1 MKFMIERPVLA
12 MILFAGVLIL
22 GIYSL
27 SNSSIELVP
36 DEKLPALSI
45 SANWYGASAEMVL
58 QRIALPIEE
67 EVMGIKW
74 TSKVETQCDEGFC
87 TVRAEF
93 SRGAD
98 MNFVYVLLK
107 ERMNKLRERLPAQV
121 GLPRVL
127 AYEPDEFKKKPFF
140 TVSLFGDAS
149 VFTTRNRV
157 EREVA
162 PLLRSIP
169 GLQGVEITGGVP
181 MAVRISTDM
190 ERMKALGI
198 DTGSLL
204 RALALSFYSVVS
216 VTARDHGK
224 EIALA
229 LANPAQDVSDLEKVV
244 VGYFGE
250 RAVYL
255 RDVAQA
261 RMGYQEMREEGRYNG
276 KPTVVVD
283 VYKQPQASTM
293 ELAGRIRRSL
303 GDLSR
308 KFKDRLQYKIVN
320 DESEE
325 LEKRLSGLGRIALLI
340 LAVIFLILFLTV
352 RDWRG
357 ALLIFASVFFSVFA
371 TFTAIYIF
379 NIPLN
384 LLTLSGFALGF
395 GMFVDNAVVVYD
407 SILRLRE
414 KGCSREYAALE
425 GPRRVFIPVLAST
438 FTTIIVFFSFAYFQ
452 GRLRVYY
459 LPLAEVISIALLCS
473 VVVAYT
479 LVPPLAA
486 RAEFRFTPEKKG
498 RRHGV
503 YGFFLR
509 YPLFVILPVAALL
522 VFSFLLFREKVTFG
536 RFFSWYEKQSLNVWL
551 QLPAGSEFADVR
563 EALLKFEKVALDK
576 TYERQVNASINENS
590 AAMEITFPP
599 AVEFSAAPY
608 ALKEELIAVAQN
620 LAGVGI
626 GISGFDPEGYY
637 YSPDSGSF
645 LPYSIQIKGYDF
657 QRLLKICDGLKKG
670 LLLHRRISEVSIQTD
685 KGYSWGAGGK
695 YFNLRPDF
703 AALRRVGLDPAYLLQ
718 LISTVIAPR
727 GALPRLRVGDREYEA
742 EIRMKESEGIE
753 LRELLDKE
761 FASASG
767 RPFRLRDVVTLEER
781 QVKGGITRENQE
793 YVAFV
798 RWDYLG
804 SNKAGERVYKAV
816 YKNLQLSPGFSK
828 SEEENRF
835 MMKKEEQQQLN
846 WAMALSLLLVF
857 LIIAILYESLL
868 QTLLIM
874 ISIPLALIG
883 VYFAFVI
890 ADFPFDSTAYVGV
903 ILLFGVVVNNAI
915 ILVDHINFYVRQG
928 LPVRQAIAVGSFE
941 RIRPI
946 FLTSATAVFGA
957 LPLVLFRQGEQT
969 DIWSALALCT
979 VGGLT
984 ASAILVPV
992 VIPVFYDLLD
1002 RLHVYLRRVL
1012 PRS

>member
-1 MKFMIERPVLA
+1 MIERPVLA
-12 MILFAGVLIL
+12 MILFAAVLIL
-22 GIYSL
+22 GVYSL
-27 SNSSIELVP
+27 DNSSVELVP
-36 DEKLPALSI
+36 DEKLPALTI
-45 SANWYGASAEMVL
+45 SAGWYGAAAEMVL
-58 QRIALPIEE
+58 QRVALPIEE
-67 EVMGIKW
+67 EVMGIRW
-74 TSKVETQCDEGFC
+74 TSRVETQCDEGSC
-87 TVRAEF
+87 MVRVEF
-93 SRGAD
+93 SRAAD

-107 ERMNKLRERLPAQV
+107 ERMNKLRDKLPAQV
-121 GLPRVL
+121 ELPRVL
-127 AYEPDEFKKKPFF
+127 AYEPDEFRKKPFF

-149 VFTTRNRV
+149 VFTTRSRV

-169 GLQGVEITGGVP
+169 GLQGVRITGGVP
-181 MAVRISTDM
+181 MVVRVTTDM

-198 DTGSLL
+198 DTGRLV
-204 RALALSFYSVVS
+204 RALQLSFYSIVS

-224 EIALA
+224 EIALV
-229 LANPAQDVSDLEKVV
+229 LANPAREVQDLEKVV
-244 VGYFGE
+244 VGNFAE
-250 RAVYL
+250 RDVYL

-261 RMGYQEMREEGRYNG
+261 GMGYQEVREEGRYNG
-276 KPTVVVD
+276 MPTVVVD
-283 VYKQPQASTM
+283 IYKQPQASTM
-293 ELAGRIRRSL
+293 ELARRIRRTL
-303 GDLSR
+303 EELDR
-308 KFKDRLQYKIVN
+308 RFKDKLDYKIVN
-320 DESEE
+320 DESRE
-325 LEKRLSGLGRIALLI
+325 LAKRLSGLARIALLI
-340 LAVIFLILFLTV
+340 LAVIFAILFLTV

-371 TFTAIYIF
+371 TFTAIYILH
-379 NIPLN
+379 IPLN

-414 KGCSREYAALE
+414 KGFSREQAALE
-425 GPRRVFIPVLAST
+425 GPRRVFVPVLAST
-438 FTTIIVFFSFAYFQ
+438 LTTIIVFFSFAYFQ

-473 VVVAYT
+473 VLVAYT

-486 RAEFRFTPEKKG
+486 RAEFRFTPEKKE
-498 RRHGV
+498 RR
-503 YGFFLR
+503 YGAYSFFLR
-509 YPLFVILPVAALL
+509 YPLFVILPVAAVL

-536 RFFSWYEKQSLNVWL
+536 RFFSWYERQSLHVWL
-551 QLPAGSEFADVR
+551 QLPSGSEFADVR
-563 EALLKFEKVALDK
+563 EALLKFEKVALAK
-576 TYERQVNASINENS
+576 PYERQVNASIYENR
-590 AAMEITFPP
+590 ADMEITFPP
-599 AVEFSAAPY
+599 RVEFSAAPY

-626 GISGFDPEGYY
+626 GISGFDPEGYS
-637 YSPDSGSF
+637 YSPDSGSY
-645 LPYSIQIKGYDF
+645 LPYSIQVKGYDF
-657 QRLLKICDGLKKG
+657 QRLGKICDGLKQG
-670 LLLHRRISEVSIQTD
+670 LLLHRRISDVSIQTD
-685 KGYSWGAGGK
+685 RGYFWGAGGS
-695 YFNLRPDF
+695 YFSLRPDF
-703 AALRRVGLDPAYLLQ
+703 AALRRFGLDPAYLLQ

-742 EIRMKESEGIE
+742 EIRVKGSEGIE
-753 LRELLDKE
+753 LRDLLDRE
-761 FASASG
+761 FSGASG
-767 RPFRLRDVVTLEER
+767 RPFRLRDVVGVEER
-781 QVKGGITRENQE
+781 QVKGGILRENQE

-816 YKNLQLSPGFSK
+816 YKNLEPPPGFSK

-846 WAMALSLLLVF
+846 WAMALSLFLVF

-874 ISIPLALIG
+874 ISIPLSLIG

-928 LPVRQAIAVGSFE
+928 LPPRRAIAQGAFE

-957 LPLVLFRQGEQT
+957 LPMVLFRQGEQT
-969 DIWSALALCT
+969 DIWSALALCM

-984 ASAILVPV
+984 ASAILVPI
-992 VIPVFYDLLD
+992 VIPVFYDLLL
-1002 RLHVYLRRVL
+1002 RLRTHLRSAM
-1012 PRS
+1012 PRA

>member
-1 MKFMIERPVLA
+1 
-12 MILFAGVLIL
+12 
-22 GIYSL
+22 
-27 SNSSIELVP
+27 
-36 DEKLPALSI
+36 
-45 SANWYGASAEMVL
+45 MV
-58 QRIALPIEE
+58 
-67 EVMGIKW
+67 
-74 TSKVETQCDEGFC
+74 
-87 TVRAEF
+87 VR
-93 SRGAD
+93 
-98 MNFVYVLLK
+98 V
-107 ERMNKLRERLPAQV
+107 
-121 GLPRVL
+121 
-127 AYEPDEFKKKPFF
+127 
-140 TVSLFGDAS
+140 T
-149 VFTTRNRV
+149 
-157 EREVA
+157 
-162 PLLRSIP
+162 
-169 GLQGVEITGGVP
+169 
-181 MAVRISTDM
+181 TDM

-198 DTGSLL
+198 DTGRLVQ
-204 RALALSFYSVVS
+204 ALQLSFYSIVS

-224 EIALA
+224 EIALV
-229 LANPAQDVSDLEKVV
+229 LANPARDVQDLEKVV
-244 VGYFGE
+244 VGNFAK
-250 RAVYL
+250 RDVYL

-261 RMGYQEMREEGRYNG
+261 GMGYQEMREEGRYNG
-276 KPTVVVD
+276 APTVVVD
-283 VYKQPQASTM
+283 IYKQPQASTM
-293 ELAGRIRRSL
+293 ALSKKIRQSLEDLGRR
-303 GDLSR
+303 
-308 KFKDRLQYKIVN
+308 FKDKLEYKIVN

-325 LEKRLSGLGRIALLI
+325 LAKRLTGLARIALLI

-379 NIPLN
+379 DIPLN

-414 KGCSREYAALE
+414 KGFSREQAALE
-425 GPRRVFIPVLAST
+425 GPRRVFVPVLAST

-473 VVVAYT
+473 VLVAYT

-486 RAEFRFTPEKKG
+486 RAEFRFTPEKKE
-498 RRHGV
+498 RRHGA
-503 YGFFLR
+503 YAFFLR
-509 YPLFVILPVAALL
+509 YPLFVILPVVAVL

-563 EALLKFEKVALDK
+563 EALLKFEKVALEK
-576 TYERQVNASINENS
+576 TYERQVNASIHENS
-590 AAMEITFPP
+590 AEMQITFPP
-599 AVEFSAAPY
+599 VVEFSAAPY

-637 YSPDSGSF
+637 YSPESGSF
-645 LPYSIQIKGYDF
+645 MPYSIQIKGYDF
-657 QRLLKICDGLKKG
+657 QRLLKLCDDLKKG
-670 LLLHRRISEVSIQTD
+670 LLLHRRISEVVIQTD
-685 KGYSWGAGGK
+685 KRYWGAGGK
-695 YFNLRPDF
+695 YFVLRPDF
-703 AALRRVGLDPAYLLQ
+703 AALRRFGLDPAYLLQ
-718 LISTVIAPR
+718 LISTAIAPR
-727 GALPRLRVGDREYEA
+727 GALPRMRVGDREYEA
-742 EIRMKESEGIE
+742 EIRMKESESIE
-753 LRELLDKE
+753 LHDLLDKE
-761 FASASG
+761 FAGASG
-767 RPFRLRDVVTLEER
+767 RPFRLRDVVAVEER
-781 QVKGGITRENQE
+781 QVKGGILRENQE

-804 SNKAGERVYKAV
+804 SNKAGERVYKAM
-816 YKNLQLSPGFSK
+816 YKNLELPPGFSK

-835 MMKKEEQQQLN
+835 MMKKEEQEQLN
-846 WAMALSLLLVF
+846 WAMALSLFLVF
-857 LIIAILYESLL
+857 LIIAILYESVL

-874 ISIPLALIG
+874 ISIPLSLIG

-915 ILVDHINFYVRQG
+915 ILVDHINFYVREG
-928 LPVRQAIAVGSFE
+928 LPPRQAIAQGSFE

-957 LPLVLFRQGEQT
+957 LPMVLFRQGEQT

-984 ASAILVPV
+984 ASALLVPI
-992 VIPVFYDLLD
+992 VIPVFYDLLL
-1002 RLHVYLRRVL
+1002 RLHSYLRRVL

>member
-1 MKFMIERPVLA
+1 MRFMIERPVLA

-22 GIYSL
+22 GVYSL
-27 SNSSIELVP
+27 NNSAIELVP
-36 DEKLPALSI
+36 EEKLPALSI
-45 SANWYGASAEMVL
+45 SAGWYGASAEMVL
-58 QRIALPIEE
+58 QRVALPIEE

-74 TSKVETQCDEGFC
+74 TSKVETQCDEGSC
-87 TVRAEF
+87 MVRVEF

-107 ERMNKLRERLPAQV
+107 ERMNKLRDKLPAQV
-121 GLPRVL
+121 ELPRVL
-127 AYEPDEFKKKPFF
+127 AYEPDEFRKKPFF
-140 TVSLFGDAS
+140 TVSLFGDAT
-149 VFTTRNRV
+149 VFTTRSRV

-162 PLLRSIP
+162 PLLRSIS
-169 GLQGVEITGGVP
+169 GLQGVKITGGVP
-181 MAVRISTDM
+181 MVIRITTDM

-198 DTGSLL
+198 DTGRLVQ
-204 RALALSFYSVVS
+204 ALGRSFYSIVS

-224 EIALA
+224 EIALS
-229 LANPAQDVSDLEKVV
+229 LANPVQDVRDLEKVV
-244 VGYFGE
+244 VGHFAE
-250 RAVYL
+250 
-255 RDVAQA
+255 RDVLLCDVA
-261 RMGYQEMREEGRYNG
+261 RAGMGYQEMREEGRYNG
-276 KPTVVVD
+276 MPTVVVD
-283 VYKQPQASTM
+283 IYKQPQASTM
-293 ELAGRIRRSL
+293 ALARRIRRSL
-303 GDLSR
+303 EDLGR
-308 KFKDRLQYKIVN
+308 RFKDK
-320 DESEE
+320 SEE
-325 LEKRLSGLGRIALLI
+325 LAKRLAGLGRIALLI
-340 LAVIFLILFLTV
+340 LAVIFVILFLTV

-414 KGCSREYAALE
+414 KGWSRENAALE
-425 GPRRVFIPVLAST
+425 GPRRVLVPVLAST
-438 FTTIIVFFSFAYFQ
+438 FTTIIVFFSFAWFQ

-473 VVVAYT
+473 VLVAYT

-498 RRHGV
+498 RGHGV

-509 YPLFVILPVAALL
+509 YPLFVILPVMAVLA
-522 VFSFLLFREKVTFG
+522 FSFLLFREKVTFG

-551 QLPAGSEFADVR
+551 RLPAGSEFADVR
-563 EALLKFEKVALDK
+563 DALLKFEKVALAK
-576 TYERQVNASINENS
+576 TYERQVNASIYENS
-590 AAMEITFPP
+590 AEMQVTFPP

-637 YSPDSGSF
+637 YSPDSGSY
-645 LPYSIQIKGYDF
+645 LPYSIQVRGYDF
-657 QRLLKICDGLKKG
+657 QRLLKICNDLKKG
-670 LLLHRRISEVSIQTD
+670 LLLHRRINEVTIQTD
-685 KGYSWGAGGK
+685 KGYWGSGGK
-695 YFNLRPDF
+695 NFVLRPDF
-703 AALRRVGLDPAYLLQ
+703 SALRRFDLDPAYLLQ
-718 LISTVIAPR
+718 LISTAIAPR

-761 FASASG
+761 FASAAG
-767 RPFRLRDVVTLEER
+767 RPFRLRDVVTVEER
-781 QVKGGITRENQE
+781 PVKGGILRENQE

-816 YKNLQLSPGFSK
+816 YKNLELPPGFSK

-846 WAMALSLLLVF
+846 WAMVLSLFLVF
-857 LIIAILYESLL
+857 LIIAILYESVL

-883 VYFAFVI
+883 VFFAFVI

-928 LPVRQAIAVGSFE
+928 MPIHQAVAQGSFE

-946 FLTSATAVFGA
+946 FLTTATGVFGA
-957 LPLVLFRQGEQT
+957 LPLVLFRQAGQT
-969 DIWSALALCT
+969 DIWSALALCM

-984 ASAILVPV
+984 ASALLVLV
-992 VIPVFYDLLD
+992 VLPVFYDLLQS
-1002 RLHVYLRRVL
+1002 LHAYLRRAL
-1012 PRS
+1012 R

>member
-1 MKFMIERPVLA
+1 MIDRPVLA
-12 MILFAGVLIL
+12 MILFASVLLL
-22 GIYSL
+22 GAYSL
-27 SNSSIELVP
+27 SNSTIELVP

-45 SANWYGASAEMVL
+45 SASWYGASAEMVL
-58 QRIALPIEE
+58 QRVALPIEE
-67 EVMGIKW
+67 EVMGVTW
-74 TSKVETQCDEGFC
+74 TSKVETQCNEGNCF
-87 TVRAEF
+87 VRAEF
-93 SRGAD
+93 SRDAD

-107 ERMNKLRERLPAQV
+107 ERLNKLREKLPAQV
-121 GLPRVL
+121 PLPRVQ
-127 AYEPDEFKKKPFF
+127 AYEPDEFRKKPFF

-157 EREVA
+157 ERELA

-169 GLQGVEITGGVP
+169 GLQGVEVTGGVP
-181 MAVRISTDM
+181 LAVRIRTDM
-190 ERMKALGI
+190 DRMNALGI
-198 DTGSLL
+198 STGSLV
-204 RALALSFYSVVS
+204 RALELSFYSIVS

-229 LANPAQDVSDLEKVV
+229 LANPARDIRDLEKVV
-244 VGYFGE
+244 VGHFGE
-250 RAVYL
+250 RAVL
-255 RDVAQA
+255 LGDVAQA

-276 KPTVVVD
+276 MPTVVVE

-293 ELAGRIRRSL
+293 KLAARIRASL
-303 GDLSR
+303 ESLRR
-308 KFKDRLQYKIVN
+308 KFNGQLQYKIVS

-325 LEKRLSGLGRIALLI
+325 LARRLLGLARIALLI
-340 LAVIFLILFLTV
+340 LAVIFIILLLTV

-371 TFTAIYIF
+371 TFTAIYLLR
-379 NIPLN
+379 IPLN
-384 LLTLSGFALGF
+384 LLTLSGLALGF

-414 KGCSREYAALE
+414 KGYDREAAALE

-438 FTTIIVFFSFAYFQ
+438 FTTIIVFFSFAWFQ

-459 LPLAEVISIALLCS
+459 LPLAWVISIALLCS
-473 VVVAYT
+473 VLVAYT

-486 RAEFRFTPEKKG
+486 RATFRFTPEKKD
-498 RRHGV
+498 RRHRG
-503 YGFFLR
+503 YAFSLR

-522 VFSFLLFREKVTFG
+522 AFSFLLFREKVTFG

-551 QLPAGSEFADVR
+551 RLPAGSEFADVR
-563 EALLKFEKVALDK
+563 EAILKFEKVALAK
-576 TYERQVNASINENS
+576 TYERQINASIHENS
-590 AAMEITFPP
+590 AFMEITFPP

-608 ALKEELIAVAQN
+608 ALKAELIAVAQN

-626 GISGFDPEGYY
+626 SISGFDPEGYY

-645 LPYSIQIKGYDF
+645 MPYSIQIKGYDF
-657 QRLLKICDGLKKG
+657 QRLLKLCDGLKKG
-670 LLLHRRISEVSIQTD
+670 LLLHRRISDVSIQTD
-685 KGYSWGAGGK
+685 RGYSWGAGGT
-695 YFNLRPDF
+695 YFSLRPDF
-703 AALRRVGLDPAYLLQ
+703 AALRRYGLEPAYLLQ

-727 GALPRLRVGDREYEA
+727 GGLPRLRIGDREYEA
-742 EIRMKESEGIE
+742 EIRMKESAGIE
-753 LRELLDKE
+753 LRELLDRE
-761 FASASG
+761 FASAG
-767 RPFRLRDVVTLEER
+767 GLPFRLRDVLAVEER
-781 QVKGGITRENQE
+781 QVKGGILRENQE

-816 YKNLQLSPGFSK
+816 YKNLELPAGFSK
-828 SEEENRF
+828 SEEEQRW
-835 MMKKEEQQQLN
+835 MMREEEQQQLN
-846 WAMALSLLLVF
+846 WALALSLFLVF

-874 ISIPLALIG
+874 LAIPLSLIG
-883 VYFAFVI
+883 VFFAFVI

-915 ILVDHINFYVRQG
+915 ILVDHINFYARQG
-928 LPVRQAIAVGSFE
+928 MPVRQAAALGAFE

-946 FLTSATAVFGA
+946 FLTSATGVCGA

-969 DIWSALALCT
+969 DIWSALALCM

-984 ASAILVPV
+984 ASALLVPV
-992 VIPVFYDLLD
+992 VIPVFYDLLE
-1002 RLHVYLRRVL
+1002 RLRLYARRA
-1012 PRS
+1012 RTQF

>member
-1 MKFMIERPVLA
+1 MKFMIDRPVLA
-12 MILFAGVLIL
+12 MIFFASVLIL

-45 SANWYGASAEMVL
+45 SARWYGASAEMVL

-74 TSKVETQCDEGFC
+74 TSKVETQCNEGFC

-93 SRGAD
+93 SRNAD

-107 ERMNKLRERLPAQV
+107 ERMNRLREKLPAQV

-140 TVSLFGDAS
+140 TISMFGDAS

-181 MAVRISTDM
+181 MTVRISTDM
-190 ERMKALGI
+190 ERMKTLGI
-198 DTGSLL
+198 DTGRLL
-204 RALALSFYSVVS
+204 QALALSFYSIVS

-224 EIALA
+224 EITLA
-229 LANPAQDVSDLEKVV
+229 LANPVQDVRDLDSVV
-244 VGYFGE
+244 VGNFGA

-261 RMGYQEMREEGRYNG
+261 SMGYQEMREEGRYNG

-293 ELAGRIRRSL
+293 ELAKRIRRSL
-303 GDLSR
+303 EDLGR
-308 KFKDRLQYKIVN
+308 KFKDKLQYKIVN
-320 DESEE
+320 DESAE
-325 LEKRLSGLGRIALLI
+325 LEKRLSGLMRIALLI
-340 LAVIFLILFLTV
+340 LAVIFIILFLTV

-459 LPLAEVISIALLCS
+459 LPLAWVISIALLCS

-503 YGFFLR
+503 YDFFLR
-509 YPLFVILPVAALL
+509 YPLFVILPVAAML

-536 RFFSWYEKQSLNVWL
+536 R
-551 QLPAGSEFADVR
+551 
-563 EALLKFEKVALDK
+563 
-576 TYERQVNASINENS
+576 
-590 AAMEITFPP
+590 
-599 AVEFSAAPY
+599 
-608 ALKEELIAVAQN
+608 
-620 LAGVGI
+620 
-626 GISGFDPEGYY
+626 
-637 YSPDSGSF
+637 
-645 LPYSIQIKGYDF
+645 
-657 QRLLKICDGLKKG
+657 
-670 LLLHRRISEVSIQTD
+670 
-685 KGYSWGAGGK
+685 
-695 YFNLRPDF
+695 
-703 AALRRVGLDPAYLLQ
+703 
-718 LISTVIAPR
+718 
-727 GALPRLRVGDREYEA
+727 
-742 EIRMKESEGIE
+742 
-753 LRELLDKE
+753 
-761 FASASG
+761 
-767 RPFRLRDVVTLEER
+767 
-781 QVKGGITRENQE
+781 
-793 YVAFV
+793 
-798 RWDYLG
+798 
-804 SNKAGERVYKAV
+804 
-816 YKNLQLSPGFSK
+816 
-828 SEEENRF
+828 
-835 MMKKEEQQQLN
+835 
-846 WAMALSLLLVF
+846 VF
-857 LIIAILYESLL
+857 
-868 QTLLIM
+868 
-874 ISIPLALIG
+874 
-883 VYFAFVI
+883 
-890 ADFPFDSTAYVGV
+890 
-903 ILLFGVVVNNAI
+903 
-915 ILVDHINFYVRQG
+915 
-928 LPVRQAIAVGSFE
+928 
-941 RIRPI
+941 
-946 FLTSATAVFGA
+946 
-957 LPLVLFRQGEQT
+957 
-969 DIWSALALCT
+969 
-979 VGGLT
+979 
-984 ASAILVPV
+984 
-992 VIPVFYDLLD
+992 
-1002 RLHVYLRRVL
+1002 
-1012 PRS
+1012 